1 MISLPTMALFQ
12 LDPASTAAR
21 VRASAQPAQ
30 LPTLSSSIVR
40 GIIGFT
46 IVSVAGFA
54 PWPLIDRFVPHPTVT
69 ELYLACTAIFIGLSG
84 PCLHRLIIGPGSLSR
99 CYKLFTLAFIAYA
112 IGWITCWELRPDGL
126 GGIGGLLT
134 GTATMGAI
142 LALAFDHPRAMPKT
156 ILALF
161 LLNTAGYYA
170 GGKLEGLLGV
180 NHRHT
185 AQLLWGACYGIGFG
199 AGLGAA
205 FYFCQERVRTLLRDS
220 DAPKD

>member
-1 MISLPTMALFQ
+1 MALFQ
-12 LDPASTAAR
+12 LDPVSIVAR
-21 VRASAQPAQ
+21 VRASGQPTSA
-30 LPTLSSSIVR
+30 PTLGGSILR

-69 ELYLACTAIFIGLSG
+69 ELYLACTAVFIGFSG

-112 IGWITCWELRPDGL
+112 IGWITCWELRPDDL
-126 GGIGGLLT
+126 GGIGGLLV
-134 GTATMGAI
+134 GTALMGVI
-142 LALAFDHPRAMPKT
+142 LALAFDHPRAMPKS

-170 GGKLEGLLGV
+170 GGKLEGILGV
-180 NHRHT
+180 THRHA
-185 AQLLWGACYGIGFG
+185 AQFLWGACYGIGFG

-205 FYFCQERVRTLLRDS
+205 FFFCQERVRALLQS
-220 DAPKD
+220 SFAPEKQSPPIP